1 MNGTVEILDLEWP
14 NVACQPMQDLPI
26 NLTAATG
33 QLIQFDKP
41 IICSGIGLVK
51 EDSYHESYDCFL
63 LRSKHWEKI
72 SPLEFYVQH
81 ASSALVDIN
90 GREEIVITGGIH
102 AHANEISSNV
112 PIYDGQAWIYNK
124 FSNLPDPVYKHC
136 LLR

>member
-41 IICSGIGLVK
+41 IICSGIGFIQNHF
-51 EDSYHESYDCFL
+51 YHESFDCFL